1 MININ
6 NLSKRYQ
13 RDKQH
18 VSVLENLNLT
28 IEVGEKISIMG
39 PSGVGKTT
47 LLNVIAG
54 LDTDFEG
61 DVEVEGRH
69 LQELTLRQLA
79 QYRNKTIGFIFQE
92 FNLLPHLNAQE
103 NALVPLV
110 FSDISHAEAEAKALE
125 ALDTVG
131 LKDMAHRYPSELSGG
146 QKQRVAIARALI
158 NRPKI
163 ILADE
168 PTANLDS
175 RTEAGIVELI
185 KRLAEEEN
193 ATLVI
198 ATHNEELASIAQR
211 VLMIEDLQDNGGR
224 R

>member
-1 MININ
+1 MIEIK
-6 NLSKRYQ
+6 NLTKRYQ
-13 RDKQH
+13 RDKSS
-18 VSVLENLNLT
+18 VSVLENLSLAVE
-28 IEVGEKISIMG
+28 IGERVSIMG

-61 DVEVEGRH
+61 DVAVEGRH

-92 FNLLPHLNAQE
+92 FNLLPHLNALE

-110 FSDISHAEAEAKALE
+110 FSEISHAEAEAKALE

-131 LKDMAHRYPSELSGG
+131 LKEMAHRYPSELSGG

-185 KRLAEEEN
+185 KRLAAEEN
-193 ATLVI
+193 ATLII
-198 ATHNEELASIAQR
+198 ATHNEELASMAQR
-211 VLMIEDLQDNGGR
+211 VLMIEDLQDGGVR
-224 R
+224 Q